1 MLGREPSPEDA
12 AEVADLIERAID
24 GLKPPDPEIFRLHLE
39 GFTRPE
45 IAARF
50 GFTEAT
56 VRGKLDRIRARLA
69 RLLPQESGEP

>member
-1 MLGREPSPEDA
+1 M
-12 AEVADLIERAID
+12 ADLIEQAID

-56 VRGKLDRIRARLA
+56 VRAKLDRIRARLA
-69 RLLPQESGEP
+69 RLLRKNQGRIDL